1 METRERYDSK
11 AVSDRLFCEER
22 CRADATDSSSWVR
35 NPSRFG
41 SLPRWSLR
49 QSSHLQSLRAQRH
62 CRIHAHSRPRWH
74 ENRNQR
80 YQREQHWYGNER

>member
-35 NPSRFG
+35 YPSRFG
-41 SLPRWSLR
+41 SLPTLVFATIEPSTVTPRATSLPDP
-49 QSSHLQSLRAQRH
+49 RAFPP
-62 CRIHAHSRPRWH
+62 ALA
-74 ENRNQR
+74 
-80 YQREQHWYGNER
+80 